1 MSRSLKNWDKGDVFQ
16 VLHRLFCPPMNIIIT
31 TRFIDNISALP
42 LSIYLG
48 VIMVIIEGQCIRCK
62 ARKTSV
68 NPAFNPVFSLVFTEV
83 FQVLHWLHSPS
94 ITTIITT
101 KYTDNISAA
110 SLKYKIYVYE
120 TKNWDKG
127 GIHRGFSCFAPNILS
142 LYNHHNHAK
151 IYKQCQCSILK
162 DNVYN
167 VYETKNWVNKTW
179 KTSVNPAF
187 IPVINLIDIINFIF

>member
-1 MSRSLKNWDKGDVFQ
+1 MSM
-16 VLHRLFCPPMNIIIT
+16 RLIT
-31 TRFIDNISALP
+31 GI
-42 LSIYLG
+42 
-48 VIMVIIEGQCIRCK
+48 K
-62 ARKTSV
+62 AG
-68 NPAFNPVFSLVFTEV
+68 FTEV

-101 KYTDNISAA
+101 KYTDSISAA

-167 VYETKNWVNKTW
+167 VYGTKNWVKGGIHIGFPCFASN
-179 KTSVNPAF
+179 TSTHQVSSISA
-187 IPVINLIDIINFIF
+187 IFMFTSGNEDELLFCHCKC